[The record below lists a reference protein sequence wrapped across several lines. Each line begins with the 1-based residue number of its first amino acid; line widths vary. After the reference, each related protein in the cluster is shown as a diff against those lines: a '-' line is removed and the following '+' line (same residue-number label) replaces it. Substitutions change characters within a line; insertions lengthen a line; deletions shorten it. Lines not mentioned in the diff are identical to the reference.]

1 MKHFAKLTA
10 AIIAATI
17 AGAFTGPAFAQA
29 DPLKKSG
36 YITKQNTK
44 APPGVKPTPG
54 AAAKSNAQP
63 RNKYTTTQSKR
74 APKGQKP
81 TASGAAKVKA
91 MPKNE
96 YTKAQ
101 DAGSKM
107 AR

>member
-36 YITKQNTK
+36 YIMKQNTK
-44 APPGVKPTPG
+44 APPSVKPTPG